1 MLSRGS
7 PWHWFQPSPLA
18 DRKKVSVVVNKL
30 LTTFQSRYEVD
41 LFFKAVTLL
50 MNQMNDE
57 RTAMSV
63 PFKI

>member
-1 MLSRGS
+1 MV
-7 PWHWFQPSPLA
+7 
-18 DRKKVSVVVNKL
+18 VSKL
-30 LTTFQSRYEVD
+30 LTSFQSRYDVA
-41 LFFKAVTLL
+41 LFFIAVTLL